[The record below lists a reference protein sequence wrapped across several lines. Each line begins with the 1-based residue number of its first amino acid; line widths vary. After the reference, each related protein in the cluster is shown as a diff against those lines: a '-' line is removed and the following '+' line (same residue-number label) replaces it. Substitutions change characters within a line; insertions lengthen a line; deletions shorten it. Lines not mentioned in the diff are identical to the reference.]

1 MLQAA
6 VGIVLFLATGY
17 ALALAFLGKKADR
30 VERIVL
36 GLALALTVPALVL
49 VVLNLL
55 LGIRFDWLSVY
66 AVFIVLL
73 VGSLVY
79 WLKRSSSTQSS
90 DSK

>member
-6 VGIVLFLATGY
+6 IGVVLFLATGY
-17 ALALAFLGKKADR
+17 ALALALSGEKIGR
-30 VERIVL
+30 VERMAL

-49 VVLNLL
+49 MVLNLL

-79 WLKRSSSTQSS
+79 WLKRSSSTPGP